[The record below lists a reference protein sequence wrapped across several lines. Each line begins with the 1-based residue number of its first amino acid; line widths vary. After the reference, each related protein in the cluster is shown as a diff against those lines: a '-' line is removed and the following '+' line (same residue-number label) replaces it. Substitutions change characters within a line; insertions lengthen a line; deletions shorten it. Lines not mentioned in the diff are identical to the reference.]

1 MMNSWIVTFTVFGKS
16 FLYGKKRKK
25 RSVSWKVYVY
35 NVNKSLG
42 RTQDIIRICC
52 IAVLAAV
59 KLLSV
64 MSVALGLL
72 VQFIYLFLIDF
83 SITFMYILIYR
94 LITELTC
101 VSLKNKHFNI
111 LF

>member
-1 MMNSWIVTFTVFGKS
+1 MMNSWLVTFTVFGKC
-16 FLYGKKRKK
+16 FLYGKKKKK

-42 RTQDIIRICC
+42 RTHKNIIRICC

-59 KLLSV
+59 NLFSV

-72 VQFIYLFLIDF
+72 LVQFIYIF
-83 SITFMYILIYR
+83 
-94 LITELTC
+94 
-101 VSLKNKHFNI
+101 
-111 LF
+111 